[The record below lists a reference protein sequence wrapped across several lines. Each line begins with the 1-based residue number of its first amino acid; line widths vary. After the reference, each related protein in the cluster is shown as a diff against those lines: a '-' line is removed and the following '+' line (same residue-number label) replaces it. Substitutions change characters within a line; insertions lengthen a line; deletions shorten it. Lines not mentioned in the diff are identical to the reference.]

1 MKTSRD
7 TSSENDVLYQFALSY
22 RHPNPQL
29 LDDFV
34 RRHPGHAD
42 ALTTLAIELALED
55 LVGNEDRAVAEPS
68 EAEPEP
74 ETAAMLSR
82 AMSRFQNRLH
92 AVRTAQ
98 DAATAPRPTD
108 PAESL
113 RDPFARR
120 TTEQMRIVI
129 MRLDASPLFVMR
141 LRDRGIDAA
150 TMTAGFIRRVA
161 EALEEPEVV
170 VRAHFAAPAQVQLQG
185 LYKSDMTPYASQKK
199 LIFEEAVRTSG
210 LTPEQQA
217 RLLAL

>member
-34 RRHPGHAD
+34 RHYPDHAD

-55 LVGNEDRAVAEPS
+55 LLGNEDRVVVEPS
-68 EAEPEP
+68 QAEPEP

-98 DAATAPRPTD
+98 DAAAAPRPTD
-108 PAESL
+108 RPEGL
-113 RDPFARR
+113 RDPFALRS
-120 TTEQMRIVI
+120 TEQMQVVI

-161 EALEEPEVV
+161 EALEEPETVV
-170 VRAHFAAPAQVQLQG
+170 CAHFAAPAQMQLRA
-185 LYKSDMTPYASQKK
+185 LYKSDITPSAGQK
-199 LIFEEAVRTSG
+199 LSFEEAVRTSG
-210 LTPEQQA
+210 LSLEQQA